1 MRNHMIIALGVA
13 ACLTL
18 TGCVSS
24 SKSKVTVTGT
34 TTISKGQELTDLQ
47 RALTEGAVTQAEYD
61 SLRAKILRRPN

>member
-47 RALTEGAVTQAEYD
+47 RALDAGAISQSDYD
-61 SLRAKILRRPN
+61 SVRAKLLKRD

>member
-1 MRNHMIIALGVA
+1 MIIALGVA

-47 RALTEGAVTQAEYD
+47 RALDAGAISQRDYD
-61 SLRAKILRRPN
+61 SVRAKLLKRD

>member
-24 SKSKVTVTGT
+24 SKTKVTVAGT

-47 RALTEGAVTQAEYD
+47 RALDAGAISQSDYD
-61 SLRAKILRRPN
+61 SVRSKLLKRD